1 MENEIK
7 IFQMN
12 DCDWYAGAT
21 ADDAIR
27 GMAENLC
34 FETTPE
40 GIAEMCKEYTV
51 EPVELTAEDM
61 ERKMFVDL
69 DEDGTPDTVERSF
82 RAQLDNMIASG
93 EEFPCFFASTE
104 F

>member
-7 IFQMN
+7 VFQMN

-34 FETTPE
+34 YDTTPE
-40 GIAEMCKEYTV
+40 AIAEMCEEYTV

-61 ERKMFVDL
+61 ERTMFSDE
-69 DEDGTPDTVERSF
+69 DEDGTPGQVTRSF
-82 RAQLDNMIASG
+82 RAQLDAMIAAG
-93 EEFPCFFASTE
+93 DEFPYFFASTE
-104 F
+104 Y